1 MCCSIQKTND
11 QRKKFFF
18 RPENF
23 PSSRLILRFSVFTD
37 IKRSASSSAAW
48 LGRKIHAHPAP
59 QRGWEGRFTRI
70 RLRSVAGKEDSCAS
84 GFAAWLGRK
93 IHAHLAPQRGW
104 EGRCTRIQL
113 ADAVGK
119 EDSRASSFP
128 TPSGSRKVKWRFDCP
143 GWKSLCSKREFCPG
157 KDVTVLSFY
166 LNPV

>member
-18 RPENF
+18 RPKNF
-23 PSSRLILRFSVFTD
+23 PSFRLILRFSV
-37 IKRSASSSAAW
+37 SADM
-48 LGRKIHAHPAP
+48 KKVC
-59 QRGWEGRFTRI
+59 I
-70 RLRSVAGKEDSCAS
+70 RLRSAAGKEDARLSS
-84 GFAAWLGRK
+84 LPTWSGRK
-93 IHAHLAPQRGW
+93 KPDFPACRRGR
-104 EGRCTRIQL
+104 EGRNSTFRL
-113 ADAVGK
+113 ADVVGK
-119 EDSRASSFP
+119 AETRLSSLP